1 MPVIKLMS
9 LPPKSGAG
17 AGLACVTRFVSNPDE
32 RTMAKKSTPTIAPI
46 NRALA
51 KYFRDDEPGF
61 CVFMLIP
68 FCYPYARDDRCEAFW
83 IKSKRGD
90 GRRLMMGEAGIGLS
104 RF

>member
-1 MPVIKLMS
+1 MPVIRLMS

-32 RTMAKKSTPTIAPI
+32 KIMAKKSTPTIAPI
-46 NRALA
+46 DRTLA

-68 FCYPYARDDRCEAFW
+68 FLLSMRTGRPLRSVLDKVETGGWESVDD
-83 IKSKRGD
+83 G
-90 GRRLMMGEAGIGLS
+90 
-104 RF
+104 